1 MSINTQQ
8 TDDCHAESNRLY
20 GTVVSLTD
28 STLVTLTEDGREQTH
43 SLVEH
48 SRLVQRGRTCRAAD
62 VGAGAR
68 VKITTATED
77 QSVASMVECLRP
89 AGST

>member
-1 MSINTQQ
+1 MSIDTQP
-8 TDDCHAESNRLY
+8 TDDCHAESNRNY

-28 STLVTLTEDGREQTH
+28 STLVTLTADGREQTY

-48 SRLVQRGRTCRAAD
+48 SRLVQRGKPCRAAD
-62 VGAGAR
+62 VSAGAR
-68 VKITTATED
+68 VKITTSKED
-77 QSVASMVECLRP
+77 QSVASMIECLRP